1 MKITGKLKF
10 AYDSIVNLEQKISK
24 LEHENDKL
32 KSHCEFLSGELQHF
46 LDRVNEGS
54 IRSVKTASRFSNALE
69 KTPQQNLSEIKA
81 QAIEEV
87 VEECMSLS
95 DDGMVKAKAVQMM
108 YYAKKIRAEK

>member
-81 QAIEEV
+81 KAIEDARDRIKATV
-87 VEECMSLS
+87 
-95 DDGMVKAKAVQMM
+95 GMNGGTYTAFTK
-108 YYAKKIRAEK
+108 YAKDLRAEK